1 MGLSFSKKLIPLSIS
16 IEFGIFYSI
25 SYKNCKL
32 LHVIWVRSISFC
44 IKFGLYAIC
53 LASNQK
59 CNYLLSV
66 LEILESLVLGKLTTN
81 PNETSDQN
89 YGEIIAIA
97 QAEQK
102 KIKNKL
108 AETLFLTDESRFE
121 FYIHKVQNDITHLLD
136 QLYNFLD
143 SEETILSIAQNS
155 PLSFKDLQISV
166 YYILED
172 MLDYIE
178 SQFPKYFNLE
188 AAIPNRKRV
197 IAIRQFSDNL
207 EDLYKYQDLIPSK
220 LLVITALPIKNFIKD
235 PSSSTYRCYYYLKRY
250 MMEISNFRNSEIHRV
265 DLSYYIIR
273 KLIRLNFNTVT
284 FFNFI
289 TIEISKNVN
298 QLEIVSE
305 KIDQLSWYLK
315 EVNQTLV
322 IPDIGYI
329 PHQRPIKGLLSEW
342 IIEEIDHLDKSLHK
356 SLTQAQIVKNKID
369 ENFKIQTDLSVPQY
383 AFLLRTFVETGLFK
397 NKDQDKAL
405 TKLFAL
411 ITKTKGAENIS
422 PESLRK
428 LFYKDD
434 EKVREV
440 VKTAII
446 KMLNYIQ
453 TLNILLILLNTCLTD
468 FPTIV
473 DTMITNA

>member
-1 MGLSFSKKLIPLSIS
+1 
-16 IEFGIFYSI
+16 
-25 SYKNCKL
+25 
-32 LHVIWVRSISFC
+32 
-44 IKFGLYAIC
+44 
-53 LASNQK
+53 
-59 CNYLLSV
+59 LLSL

-97 QAEQK
+97 QTEQK

-108 AETLFLTDESRFE
+108 FKTFFKLRDESSFE
-121 FYIHKVQNDITHLLD
+121 LYIHKVQNDITHLLD

-143 SEETILSIAQNS
+143 SEETILSIAQNT
-155 PLSFKDLQISV
+155 PLSFKDLQIAV

-172 MLDYIE
+172 LLDSIE
-178 SQFPKYFNLE
+178 SEFPKYFNME
-188 AAIPNRKRV
+188 ATIPNRKRA

-220 LLVITALPIKNFIKD
+220 LLVITGLPIKNFIKD
-235 PSSSTYRCYYYLKRY
+235 PSTSTYRCYYYLQRY
-250 MMEISNFRNSEIHRV
+250 MKEIFNFRNSEIQRV

-273 KLIRLNFNTVT
+273 KLIRLNFNLVN
-284 FFNFI
+284 FLNFI
-289 TIEISKNVN
+289 TSEIRNNVN
-298 QLEIVSE
+298 QLDTLSE
-305 KIDQLSWYLK
+305 KIDQLSLYLK
-315 EVNQTLV
+315 EINQTLV
-322 IPDIGYI
+322 IPEIGYI
-329 PHQRPIKGLLSEW
+329 PHQRSIKGLLSEW
-342 IIEEIDHLDKSLHK
+342 IIEEVYHLDKSLHK
-356 SLTQAQIVKNKID
+356 SLTKAPIVQNKLD

-405 TKLFAL
+405 TKLFAF

-453 TLNILLILLNTCLTD
+453 TLNILLILLNTCITD
-468 FPTIV
+468 LPPV
-473 DTMITNA
+473 MDTMITFS